1 MYNPTSGNKTATS
14 FGAIKRQQ
22 LDQSRA
28 KTSKGKIF
36 IFQYFSVGEQRSL
49 SMEMQQEKGSRLKN
63 TGNQGG
69 NAFMNN
75 RGSMTGNKTKTEQQ
89 TAENPSQVKLP

>member
-28 KTSKGKIF
+28 KTSK
-36 IFQYFSVGEQRSL
+36 VGEQRSL